1 MVPILVISSVLLW
14 IIVLVNVLLTIA
26 LIRRLNQMSSMT
38 FPDDEGLA
46 KGTPAPDFTAE
57 TLTGEMVTLAHY
69 AHKVVSFIFI
79 SPTCGPC
86 VEKLPTMNDLAT
98 TARQAGVELVLV
110 STDGE
115 KAAMAA
121 LVQKHHVTVP
131 LLFAPLDHNPFARD
145 YKAEST
151 PFYCQL
157 NQDGSVESSGFFGP
171 DWEQQVTRAPS
182 MT

>member
-1 MVPILVISSVLLW
+1 MIPILVISSVLLW

-26 LIRRLNQMSSMT
+26 LIRRLNQMSNMA
-38 FPDDEGLA
+38 FPDDEGLE
-46 KGTPAPDFTAE
+46 KGTPAPNFTAE
-57 TLTGEMVTLAHY
+57 TLAGEMVTLANY
-69 AHKVVSFIFI
+69 ARKAVSFIFI
-79 SPTCGPC
+79 SPTCSPC
-86 VEKLPTMNDLAT
+86 VEKLPAMNDLAT
-98 TARQAGVELVLV
+98 KAKQAGVELVLV

-115 KAAMAA
+115 KADMAA

-131 LLFAPLDHNPFARD
+131 LLFAPFEHNSFARD

-157 NQDGSVESSGFFGP
+157 NQDGYVESSGFFGL

-182 MT
+182 LT